1 MRSYLIYP
9 TCVLLIAF
17 FATACNQNPSN
28 KQPDTS
34 SIAIKP
40 IMIHRYEQAL
50 FALPTDSLGIGLQ
63 KLLPEFELFI
73 GQDFNN
79 ATSLLQMQNYL
90 NDPGIQE
97 GWLASDKL
105 FRSMQKQEAALEKAF
120 KTIKYYLN
128 DWQQP
133 EIYTFISG
141 YDVENGIFMTA
152 NNLIIPLDNYLG
164 ASYKPYKQVG
174 IPIYII
180 ERMEP
185 NYLIPD
191 AIKTIA
197 TVHFTDEPLGKSL
210 VEQMVIAGKN
220 LYFAQQ
226 ILANTPDY
234 LLIGYNK
241 EQMEWCK
248 RNESEMWAFLVS
260 QKLLFNN
267 NKNITSKFMA
277 EAPFTDGFPK
287 ESPGRTGHFIGWQII
302 ESYMENHAQT
312 TLSALMQNADYQDIF
327 NKSNYKPK
335 RK

>member
-1 MRSYLIYP
+1 MRFQ
-9 TCVLLIAF
+9 LLLAACLVFVALAF
-17 FATACNQNPSN
+17 IACNQNSPT
-28 KQPDTS
+28 KQPDLS
-34 SIAIKP
+34 NVSIKP
-40 IMIHRYEQAL
+40 LMIHRYEQAL
-50 FALPTDSLGIGLQ
+50 FTLPTDSLGIGLQ

-97 GWLASDKL
+97 GWLASEKM
-105 FRSMQKQEAALEKAF
+105 FHSMQTQEAALTQAF
-120 KTIKYYLN
+120 KTIKYYLSN
-128 DWQQP
+128 WQQP

-152 NNLIIPLDNYLG
+152 NNLVIPIDNYLG
-164 ASYKPYKQVG
+164 AAYKPYKQVG

-191 AIKTIA
+191 VIKTIA
-197 TVHFTDEPLGKSL
+197 TVQFADEPLGKSL
-210 VEQMVIAGKN
+210 VEQMVVAGKN
-220 LYFAQQ
+220 LYFTQQ

-234 LLIGYNK
+234 LIIGYNK

-287 ESPGRTGHFIGWQII
+287 EGPGRTGHFIGWQII
-302 ESYMENHAQT
+302 ESYMHNQPKTA
-312 TLSALMQNADYQDIF
+312 LSTLMQNTDYQDIF

>member
-1 MRSYLIYP
+1 MRSTLIYP
-9 TCVLLIAF
+9 ICVLLIAL
-17 FATACNQNPSN
+17 FATACNQNPSQ
-28 KQPDTS
+28 KQPDTTA
-34 SIAIKP
+34 IAINP
-40 IMIHRYEQAL
+40 IKIHRYEQAL
-50 FALPTDSLGIGLQ
+50 FSLPTDSLSVGLQ

-97 GWLASDKL
+97 SWIASDRL
-105 FRSMQKQEAALEKAF
+105 FHTMQKHEAEFEKAF
-120 KTIKYYLN
+120 KNIKFYLN
-128 DWQQP
+128 KWQQP

-152 NNLIIPLDNYLG
+152 NNLVIPVDNYLG

-180 ERMEP
+180 ERMEAD
-185 NYLIPD
+185 YLIPD

-197 TVHFTDEPLGKSL
+197 TVQFADEPLGKSL
-210 VEQMVIAGKN
+210 VEQMIVAGKN
-220 LYFAQQ
+220 LYFTQQ

-234 LLIGYNK
+234 LIIGYKK
-241 EQMEWCK
+241 EQMDWCK
-248 RNESEMWAFLVS
+248 NNESDMWAFLVS

-287 ESPGRTGHFIGWQII
+287 ESPGRTGHYIGWQIV
-302 ESYMENHAQT
+302 ESYMKKNAKT
-312 TLSALMQNADYQDIF
+312 SLSTLMQNTDYQDIF